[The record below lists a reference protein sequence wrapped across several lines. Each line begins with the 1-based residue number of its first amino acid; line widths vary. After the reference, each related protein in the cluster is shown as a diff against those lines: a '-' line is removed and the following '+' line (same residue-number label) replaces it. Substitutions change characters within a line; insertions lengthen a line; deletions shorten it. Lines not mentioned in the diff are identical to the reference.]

1 MKTDTNINS
10 YDVTNIL
17 GNSMTEEEQLLIA
30 KSQYVVAINNLKS
43 KELLPEEAG
52 KKQPW
57 RAPKLEDK
65 ANTNEAK
72 KKLKRSL
79 KLSELFPE
87 MATKTDKKKAK
98 KPLYSRPLFWV
109 GLVFL
114 GVGGGAIAYGGMTW
128 YSLEQS
134 LPEMSDISAFNRD
147 GTLTIKAADDTI
159 IFQQGPA
166 TREQLTQEEIP
177 DLLKQAFVAIEDR
190 RFHEHKGV
198 DYPGIAR
205 AIASNVLEGDVVQGG
220 STITQQLA
228 RMVFLNQEQS
238 IRRKLR
244 EAMLAWKIEEVLT
257 KEQILERYL
266 NLVYLGSGAYGV
278 ADASRVYFS
287 KPVQGLTLPEIATL
301 AGLAPA
307 PSEYSPLENPEAA
320 KTRRNLVLQQMAAA
334 GYISEETAT
343 VAIAKP
349 LEVEPSPPKRL
360 KVIAPYFATYIKKEL
375 SRYLPQ
381 KLIDAGGL
389 TVETTLALEWQKVA
403 ERVVGEAVDIDGYR
417 QGFDQAA
424 LVSLDPRTGAV
435 KALVGGR
442 DYTNSEFNRA
452 TQAQRQ
458 PGSTFKGLVY
468 AAAIAA
474 GFSPTDGYPDVPFTV
489 DGYKPKNYGNRYASW
504 RSMENALTNSTNVVA
519 VQVLMEVGFE
529 PVMKLAKDMGIKS
542 EIKETYSLALGA
554 WEVNLLELTNAYG
567 TLANQGKFV
576 EAHGIKRVINAQG
589 EVVYEANF
597 EPKRVL
603 DEKSAA
609 ITSWMLERVV
619 ERGTGGMAY
628 LSDRPVAGKTGT
640 SEEARD
646 LWFIGYIPQVV
657 TGVWLG
663 NDNNDPT
670 WGASSTAAFNWREFM
685 KEVVKEMPVEE
696 FPELPDFY
704 DREPSIEAKPVEYR
718 WVRYGE
724 VGPDGREYNA
734 SGR

>member
-1 MKTDTNINS
+1 MVKKIIPSINPNS
-10 YDVTNIL
+10 YENNRPEADESLREKNQYL
-17 GNSMTEEEQLLIA
+17 WEQKERELEKENQKLL
-30 KSQYVVAINNLKS
+30 
-43 KELLPEEAG
+43 
-52 KKQPW
+52 
-57 RAPKLEDK
+57 RAPKLADK
-65 ANTNEAK
+65 TNANETT

-79 KLSELFPE
+79 QLSEYFPDI
-87 MATKTDKKKAK
+87 ATKNDKKKAK
-98 KPLYSRPLFWV
+98 KRAYHRPIFWV

-114 GVGGGAIAYGGMTW
+114 GLGGGAIAYGGKTW
-128 YSLEQS
+128 YALEQS

-159 IFQQGPA
+159 IFQEGPA
-166 TREQLTQEEIP
+166 TREQLKKEEIP

-190 RFHEHKGV
+190 RFYEHTGV

-205 AIASNVLEGDVVQGG
+205 AIASNIIERDVVQGG

-287 KPVQGLTLPEIATL
+287 KPVQALTLPEIATL

-307 PSEYSPLENPEAA
+307 PSDYSPLENP
-320 KTRRNLVLQQMAAA
+320 KTAQVRRDLVLQQMALA
-334 GYISEETAT
+334 GYISEETAK
-343 VAIAKP
+343 VAIAKT

-360 KVIAPYFATYIKKEL
+360 KVMAPYFATYIKKEL
-375 SRYLPQ
+375 PRYLPQ
-381 KLIDAGGL
+381 ELVDAGGL
-389 TVETTLALEWQKVA
+389 TVETSLDIKWQEVA
-403 ERVVGEAVDIDGYR
+403 ERVIGEAVDIDGYN
-417 QGFDQAA
+417 QNFDQAA
-424 LVSLDPRTGAV
+424 LVSLDPRTGEV

-442 DYTNSEFNRA
+442 DYTDSEFNRA

-468 AAAIAA
+468 AAAIAS
-474 GFSPTDGYPDVPFTV
+474 GFSPTDGFQDVPFTV
-489 DGYKPKNYGNRYASW
+489 DGYKPKNYGGRYAGW
-504 RSMENALTNSTNVVA
+504 RSLENALTYSTNVVA
-519 VQVLMEVGFE
+519 VQVLMEVGFD
-529 PVMKLAKDMGIKS
+529 PVIKLAKEMGIKS
-542 EIKETYSLALGA
+542 DIKETYSLALGA

-576 EAHGIKRVINAQG
+576 EAHAIRRVINAQG
-589 EVVYEANF
+589 EVVYEAKF
-597 EPKRVL
+597 EPKQVL

-609 ITSWMLERVV
+609 ITTWMLERVV
-619 ERGTGGMAY
+619 DRGSGTSAI

-646 LWFIGYIPQVV
+646 LWFIGYVPQVV

-663 NDNNDPT
+663 NDDNDPT

-685 KEVVKEMPVEE
+685 KVVLKESPPQE
-696 FPELPDFY
+696 FPKLPDFY
-704 DREPSIEAKPVEYR
+704 DREPSIKAKPVEYR

-724 VGPDGREYNA
+724 IGPDGRDLNA